1 MLADVAP
8 LLRCPHCQG
17 TLAVQDTVVR
27 CAQGHSFDVARQ
39 GYVNLLPRPAA
50 TGPGDTAA
58 MVHARASFLSG
69 GHYDRFADAVA
80 DAVNETGPLDEP
92 VAEVGAGTAYYLARA
107 LDGRTGPG
115 VALDVSPAAAR
126 RAARAHPRL
135 GSVVA
140 DAWTRLP
147 LADGCLGAALVA
159 FAPRSG
165 AELARVVRPAGRL
178 VVLVPAT
185 DHLVELRSTLGLLDV
200 DPRKSQRLAASLA
213 ADFAP
218 VAERDMRWTAS
229 LPRSD
234 VRDLVLMG
242 PNAFHQTSDLDERI
256 AAMARQLPVAVTVSG
271 VVHVLRRR

>member
-1 MLADVAP
+1 VLADVAA

-17 TLAVQDTVVR
+17 TLALRERVLR
-27 CAQGHSFDVARQ
+27 CSHGHSFDVARQ
-39 GYVNLLPRPAA
+39 GYVNLLPRPAV
-50 TGPGDTAA
+50 TGPGDTAV
-58 MVHARASFLSG
+58 MVRARESFLSG
-69 GHYDRFADAVA
+69 GHYDRLADAVA
-80 DAVNETGPLDEP
+80 GAVNEAGCQDEP
-92 VAEVGAGTAYYLARA
+92 MAEVGAGTAYYLARA
-107 LDGRTGPG
+107 LDDRTGPG
-115 VALDVSPAAAR
+115 VALDVSVAAAR
-126 RAARAHPRL
+126 RAARAHPRV

-165 AELARVVRPAGRL
+165 GELARVVRPAGHV

-185 DHLVELRSTLGLLDV
+185 DHLVELRSTLSLLDV
-200 DPRKSQRLAASLA
+200 DPRKSERLAASLG

-218 VAERDMRWTAS
+218 LSERPVRWTAS
-229 LPRSD
+229 LRRSD
-234 VRDLVLMG
+234 VHDLVLMG

-256 AAMARQLPVAVTVSG
+256 AALPERLPVTISG